1 MATENPEVSSQPE
14 NEELPTPQ
22 FSGSGDSPTST
33 DAEALVSR
41 LVESLTPKIEEAIE
55 RKVKSAQDK
64 RLSKVDE
71 AERIRK
77 ALRGRADLLAELES
91 SGVEISKELRNEM
104 RIRDLEEQL
113 AQQVV
118 QPTQVRDDGSSGQK
132 AAVTEA
138 IAELSK
144 YGLDSNDAGFI
155 ELLRGKYANRAE
167 FDLKV
172 QRFVVGKLA
181 PPKPANPA
189 DIVQSPVTA
198 GATGKNPDA
207 LKSEYIKEM
216 QANRGNKAAIK
227 ALQEKYKR
235 QGFDPG
241 SVGFNV

>member
-1 MATENPEVSSQPE
+1 MDADQTQESSQPGDAG
-14 NEELPTPQ
+14 ELPTPS
-22 FSGSGDSPTST
+22 FSGSGDSSTSES
-33 DAEALVSR
+33 DAIVSKLRSALLDELKPVIQQTIEKQVQSTKDKR
-41 LVESLTPKIEEAIE
+41 IAKIEG
-55 RKVKSAQDK
+55 
-64 RLSKVDE
+64 RL
-71 AERIRK
+71 
-77 ALRGRADLLAELES
+77 GMLAELEEQ
-91 SGVEISKELRNEM
+91 GATIPDNLKQEM
-104 RIRDLEEQL
+104 RFRDLEERL
-113 AQQVV
+113 TRPAQPAQSVDNGLS
-118 QPTQVRDDGSSGQK
+118 TQKQ
-132 AAVTEA
+132 AVTDA
-138 IAELSK
+138 IAELTK

>member
-1 MATENPEVSSQPE
+1 MDADQTQESSQPGDAG
-14 NEELPTPQ
+14 ELPTPS
-22 FSGSGDSPTST
+22 FSGSGDSSTSES
-33 DAEALVSR
+33 DAIVSKIRSALLEDLKPVIKEMAEKQAQS
-41 LVESLTPKIEEAIE
+41 
-55 RKVKSAQDK
+55 VKDK
-64 RLSKVDE
+64 RISQIEKK
-71 AERIRK
+71 I
-77 ALRGRADLLAELES
+77 GRLGLLAELEEQ
-91 SGVEISKELRNEM
+91 GATIPDNLKQEM
-104 RIRDLEEQL
+104 RFRDLEERLTQP
-113 AQQVV
+113 AQPAQSVDNGLS
-118 QPTQVRDDGSSGQK
+118 TQKQ
-132 AAVTEA
+132 AVTDA
-138 IAELSK
+138 IAELTK